1 MFRTL
6 LIFLV
11 FGTAEIFGELV
22 WEDRTQEFQRVPE
35 DRELTVNFAFRNKG
49 KSPVTISKVTSSCD
63 CTTAGLTKKTWQPG
77 ESGTLPARFVFGDRR
92 GVQTKTIAVIT
103 DDGKTETLSFR
114 CHILADPLVLT
125 PAFVSWRVGEAAQGK
140 KIDLAI
146 AKTAK
151 MRVTSVASTN
161 PRITAKLATVEDGKQ
176 YAVEIAPA
184 DTSRPESAEIFVQTD
199 FPPEGPK
206 AYTVHVRV
214 K

>member
-11 FGTAEIFGELV
+11 FGTAESFGELV
-22 WEDRTQEFQRVPE
+22 WADRTQEFQRAPE
-35 DRELTVNFAFRNKG
+35 DRELTVNFAFRNAG

-63 CTTAGLTKKTWQPG
+63 CTTAGLTKKMWQPG
-77 ESGTLPARFVFGDRR
+77 ESGTLPAKFVFGDRR
-92 GVQTKTIAVIT
+92 GAQTKTITVAT

-114 CHILADPLVLT
+114 CQILADPLALK
-125 PAFVSWRVGEAAQGK
+125 PALVSWRVGEAAQAK
-140 KIDLAI
+140 KVDLVI

-151 MRVTSVASTN
+151 MRVTAVASTN
-161 PRITAKLATVEDGKQ
+161 PRITARLATIEEGKN
-176 YAVEIAPA
+176 YTVEIAPA
-184 DTSRPESAEIFVQTD
+184 DTSRQESAEIFVQTD